1 MSEPSANP
9 TDNSKKRGALVRRW
23 LGWAAG
29 EPAIA
34 VELRD
39 TRRMFRVRAG
49 GARTLDA
56 MYVRVGDSAV
66 QDGFSPDGDD
76 EQAVL
81 DVGAVA
87 WRGPLGGGIAGIRE
101 RVRAA
106 RALLD
111 RPLTS
116 YYLIIGITTL
126 LLCLGLMMVLS
137 TGSVNDL
144 QQGESPYHDFE
155 WQLVGIIVGLP
166 VMWLMARSSPRVFRA
181 MAYPLLAVSIIGL
194 GLTLIP
200 GVAVKHNDVARWIAI
215 GPITFQPSELAK
227 LALAVWGADLLAR
240 KEKLG
245 MLADWRHMLLPLV
258 PGAGLLALLVMAGDD
273 LGTTSI
279 LLIILLA
286 LLWFG
291 GMPTRVYTALI
302 ILMGLVLFLLVVAKG
317 YGSAR
322 LTDFLHPDTNP
333 VGPDQQPIQGT
344 YGLGSGGWFGL
355 GLGASKEQWGYLPED
370 SSDFI
375 FAIIGEELGLVG
387 TLCVTALYGGLAF
400 AGLRVARRAPDTFS
414 RLAAAT
420 ITAWIVM
427 QAVVNIGAVIG
438 VFPITGVPLPL
449 VSQGLSSV
457 LVTMVGLGMLMS
469 FARREP
475 GASQALAARGPGV
488 GSRVLSWLSRG
499 G

>member
-1 MSEPSANP
+1 M
-9 TDNSKKRGALVRRW
+9 
-23 LGWAAG
+23 
-29 EPAIA
+29 
-34 VELRD
+34 ELRD

-49 GARTLDA
+49 RTQTLDG
-56 MYVRVGDSAV
+56 MYVRVGGSAV
-66 QDGFSPDGDD
+66 DDGFGPAED
-76 EQAVL
+76 EVEEAERPE
-81 DVGAVA
+81 VGPALP
-87 WRGPLGGGIAGIRE
+87 WRDSLGGGLVGVRQRA
-101 RVRAA
+101 RAA
-106 RALLD
+106 QTLLN

-116 YYLIIGITTL
+116 YYLIVGITTL

-137 TGSVNDL
+137 TGSVIDL
-144 QQGESPYHDFE
+144 GQGESPYHDFE
-155 WQLVGIIVGLP
+155 WQVIGIVVGLP
-166 VMWLMARSSPRVFRA
+166 IMWLMARSSPRVFRA
-181 MAYPLLAVSIIGL
+181 MAYPLLAVSVIGL
-194 GLTLIP
+194 LLTLIP

-245 MLADWRHMLLPLV
+245 MLVDWRHLLVPLM
-258 PGAGLLALLVMAGDD
+258 PGAGVLAILVMAGDD

-279 LLIILLA
+279 LLIIVLA
-286 LLWFG
+286 LLWIAG
-291 GMPTRVYTALI
+291 LPTRVFTALL
-302 ILMGLVLFLLVVAKG
+302 ILMGLVLVLLIVARG
-317 YGSAR
+317 YGAAR
-322 LTDFLHPDTNP
+322 ITDFLNPQNNNP
-333 VGPDQQPIQGT
+333 VGPNQQPIQGKLA
-344 YGLGSGGWFGL
+344 LGSGGLFGV
-355 GLGASKEQWGYLPED
+355 GLGASKEQWGWLPES

-387 TLCVTALYGGLAF
+387 TLCVTALYGGLAW

-414 RLAAAT
+414 RLAAAA

-475 GASQALAARGPGV
+475 GASQALAARGPGA
-488 GSRVLSWLSRG
+488 GSRVLSWLGRG
-499 G
+499 RSAGPR

>member
-1 MSEPSANP
+1 M
-9 TDNSKKRGALVRRW
+9 
-23 LGWAAG
+23 
-29 EPAIA
+29 
-34 VELRD
+34 
-39 TRRMFRVRAG
+39 
-49 GARTLDA
+49 
-56 MYVRVGDSAV
+56 
-66 QDGFSPDGDD
+66 
-76 EQAVL
+76 
-81 DVGAVA
+81 
-87 WRGPLGGGIAGIRE
+87 
-101 RVRAA
+101 RAA

-137 TGSVNDL
+137 TGSVIDL
-144 QQGESPYHDFE
+144 AKGESPYHDFE
-155 WQLVGIIVGLP
+155 WQLIGIAGRPADHVADGALVAAGVPGDGLP
-166 VMWLMARSSPRVFRA
+166 AARGLHHRPRPDADPGRGPVGGNAPPAGSRSARSP
-181 MAYPLLAVSIIGL
+181 
-194 GLTLIP
+194 
-200 GVAVKHNDVARWIAI
+200 
-215 GPITFQPSELAK
+215 FQPSELAK

-245 MLADWRHMLLPLV
+245 MLADWRHMLVPLV
-258 PGAGLLALLVMAGDD
+258 PGAGLLAMLVMAGDD
-273 LGTTSI
+273 LGTTCI
-279 LLIILLA
+279 LLVVLLA
-286 LLWFG
+286 LLWVA
-291 GMPTRVYTALI
+291 GMPTRVYTALL
-302 ILMGLVLFLLVVAKG
+302 ILMGLVLVLLIVAMG

-322 LTDFLHPDTNP
+322 IAGFLHSSGNRPDGANW
-333 VGPDQQPIQGT
+333 QPTQGK
-344 YGLGSGGWFGL
+344 YALGSGGLFGV
-355 GLGASKEQWGYLPED
+355 GLGASKAQWGWLPED
-370 SSDFI
+370 SSDFV

-420 ITAWIVM
+420 ITAWIIM

-499 G
+499 MRGGT